1 MVFTKEQAEQRS
13 NLLAQLAEC
22 VDDDKFLE
30 IQKQLL
36 ELNKYQKQAKEE
48 RANNVA
54 KVFKDLTDLEIDF
67 NQLMASKVYS
77 VEVVK
82 AYADSQGWL
91 STVEEK
97 TTTTKEKKETTTEQK
112 EPLYIGMFNFADYG
126 FNMPMKADGKT
137 PMGKGETDLN
147 WDWNKRYGGLSWQQK
162 FINAIIAKGYEQILE
177 KATPEFKSWLMESVE
192 GQGPAKGKQLFKNKR
207 EFLGM
212 FDIKPADADKIVWEF
227 PTITNVVEEVRV
239 VDEFAQEAPAE
250 ENQVVVEEVAT
261 ETVAVEEEHTDNRK
275 GFFGKKKKS

>member
-1 MVFTKEQAEQRS
+1 MVFTKEQAEQRT

-22 VDDDKFLE
+22 VDEVQFLE
-30 IQKQLL
+30 LQKQLL
-36 ELNKYQKQAKEE
+36 ELNKSQKQAKEE

-82 AYADSQGWL
+82 AYAQSQGWL
-91 STVEEK
+91 STVE
-97 TTTTKEKKETTTEQK
+97 TTTSTKEKKEKTTVEK
-112 EPLYIGMFNFADYG
+112 APLYIGVFQFADYG
-126 FNMPMKADGKT
+126 FTMPMKADGVT
-137 PMGKGETDLN
+137 PMGHGETELN

-212 FDIKPADADKIVWEF
+212 FDIKPADADKIVWDF
-227 PTITNVVEEVRV
+227 PTVSNVVEEVRV
-239 VDEFAQEAPAE
+239 VDEYAQQAPVEVEAEAPA
-250 ENQVVVEEVAT
+250 T
-261 ETVAVEEEHTDNRK
+261 ESVAVEEEHTERK
-275 GFFGKKKKS
+275 TMFGKKRK

>member
-1 MVFTKEQAEQRS
+1 MVFTKEQAEQRT

-22 VDDDKFLE
+22 VDEVQFLE
-30 IQKQLL
+30 LQKQLL
-36 ELNKYQKQAKEE
+36 ELNKSQKQAKEE

-67 NQLMASKVYS
+67 NELMASKVYS

-82 AYADSQGWL
+82 AYAQSQGWL
-91 STVEEK
+91 STVE
-97 TTTTKEKKETTTEQK
+97 TTTSTKEKKEKTTVEK
-112 EPLYIGMFNFADYG
+112 APLYIGVFQFADYG
-126 FNMPMKADGKT
+126 FTMPMKADGVT
-137 PMGKGETDLN
+137 PMGHGETELN

-212 FDIKPADADKIVWEF
+212 FDIKPADADKIVWDF
-227 PTITNVVEEVRV
+227 PTVSNVVEEVRV
-239 VDEFAQEAPAE
+239 VDEYAQQAPVEVEAEAPA
-250 ENQVVVEEVAT
+250 T
-261 ETVAVEEEHTDNRK
+261 ESVAVEEEHTERK
-275 GFFGKKKKS
+275 TMFGKKRK